1 MLRTDTLFLN
11 REARRSIWEASRAF
25 GLPLREG
32 RFPKE
37 KAATQV
43 PASSSSRSALKDL
56 SPLFLLRRFL
66 GLLFGRLLLG
76 FRFFCL
82 FLWRGF
88 LLRRFLGRLLRR
100 WLWRGL
106 WSGRFFLGLFADDH
120 QLLFLGFDD

>member
-37 KAATQV
+37 KAGTTV

-56 SPLFLLRRFL
+56 SPLFLLR
-66 GLLFGRLLLG
+66 RLLLG